1 MPRARSSGDDEAP
14 GASVPHVAGFA
25 LPGWTHS
32 HGLPVSR
39 ARLSRQLRQAQLS
52 WLPPTFV
59 PWTVR
64 FGLATRKPRPWS
76 APHSSPR
83 EVSPCSR
90 LGLSTWRMLRTSVP
104 GEVAEAG
111 FLLTLPTGG
120 LATRAART
128 GTALPPAAPA
138 STPPATPSPDTPAEC
153 RAAGFVWVAGVRQE
167 Q

>member
-1 MPRARSSGDDEAP
+1 ARSSGGDEALD
-14 GASVPHVAGFA
+14 ASVPHVADFA

-32 HGLPVSR
+32 RGLPVSR
-39 ARLSRQLRQAQLS
+39 ARRSRQLRQTQLS

-59 PWTVR
+59 PWTVL
-64 FGLATRKPRPWS
+64 FGLASRKPPPWS

-90 LGLSTWRMLRTSVP
+90 LGLSTWRRVRTSVP
-104 GEVAEAG
+104 GEVAGAG

-120 LATRAART
+120 LATRAARP

-138 STPPATPSPDTPAEC
+138 AMPQPHEAPTRLPS
-153 RAAGFVWVAGVRQE
+153 AA
-167 Q
+167 